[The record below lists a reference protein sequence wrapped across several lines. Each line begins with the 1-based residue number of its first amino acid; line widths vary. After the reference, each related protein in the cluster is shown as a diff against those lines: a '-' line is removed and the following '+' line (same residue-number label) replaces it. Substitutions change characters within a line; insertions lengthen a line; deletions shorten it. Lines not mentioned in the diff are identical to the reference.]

1 VEETRPL
8 IRVPG
13 GLFSLAALVG
23 VAAGLGAVG
32 FRSLIATFTWIATG
46 HTEFGQQGRI
56 PSGHLPWL
64 GPAFYVVIPVVG
76 G

>member
-23 VAAGLGAVG
+23 VAAGLAAVG

-46 HTEFGQQGRI
+46 HTEFGQ
-56 PSGHLPWL
+56 
-64 GPAFYVVIPVVG
+64 
-76 G
+76 